1 MVDCG
6 YCVGWSS
13 GTGMTQ
19 AIPITAT
26 ILILFVL
33 AHGLGAALAL
43 LDPAAFENYA
53 TALHHAPWLP
63 PLELTLAL
71 AALAH
76 LALTLQRVVANRRA
90 RGVVPYGQWRSRR
103 LQPLA
108 ALAGRL
114 APASG
119 AVLLLFLAVHLGQLR
134 WPRPGDGLERQT
146 LLLALTSPW
155 ILVLYVLGGVA
166 LGLHLLHGAE
176 SLTRSLGWLDETNAT
191 GLRLASRALAA
202 LIGGGFALLP
212 LALRATG
219 ALAGAGL

>member
-1 MVDCG
+1 M
-6 YCVGWSS
+6 GWRS
-13 GTGMTQ
+13 GTGMAQ
-19 AIPITAT
+19 AIPITAA

-33 AHGLGAALAL
+33 AHGLGAAVAL
-43 LDPAAFENYA
+43 LDPAAFERYA

-63 PLELTLAL
+63 LLEIALAL

-76 LALTLQRVVANRRA
+76 LALTLQRVVANRQA
-90 RGVVPYGQWRSRR
+90 RGVVPYRQWRSRR

-114 APASG
+114 APVSG

-134 WPRPGDGLERQT
+134 WPRPGDGLEREA

-155 ILVLYVLGGVA
+155 VLVLYVLAGVA

-176 SLTRSLGWLDETNAT
+176 SLARSLGWLDETNAT